1 MTRLAA
7 DQGPRESCGAAQGRA
22 GTCAEFHQSAI
33 PFAAG
38 SSHLLTNA
46 HPSESLLGQRKARTL
61 EQRRVADP
69 SLAGSAGT
77 GFRTAHRIGRT
88 GPHSARQQP
97 TSARTHPAARRHSTT
112 RPEALLT
119 PGPTLTIKPP
129 EPKQPT
135 SAACGSLRNR
145 TVSKV
150 TQPGRGDSVTTEKIS
165 HLHFKHGLPG
175 FPDSKDFTLSP
186 WGEGGTPFSVMASL
200 DEAHVRFVV
209 VPPDVFFPGYVIDID
224 DNDARTIDL
233 QSADDALLVV
243 ILTLKDKPENATAN
257 LLGPIVIN
265 TRNYQAMQVAVPG
278 HSPQTPLKN

>member
-1 MTRLAA
+1 M
-7 DQGPRESCGAAQGRA
+7 
-22 GTCAEFHQSAI
+22 
-33 PFAAG
+33 
-38 SSHLLTNA
+38 
-46 HPSESLLGQRKARTL
+46 
-61 EQRRVADP
+61 
-69 SLAGSAGT
+69 
-77 GFRTAHRIGRT
+77 
-88 GPHSARQQP
+88 
-97 TSARTHPAARRHSTT
+97 
-112 RPEALLT
+112 
-119 PGPTLTIKPP
+119 
-129 EPKQPT
+129 
-135 SAACGSLRNR
+135 
-145 TVSKV
+145 
-150 TQPGRGDSVTTEKIS
+150 TTEKIS